1 MISLILATM
10 LVLATPMPIATEEVP
25 MIHTEIVEVAEAQKL
40 AEADAEMVA
49 RLVWMEARGEC
60 YEGKKAV
67 AQVVYN
73 RASLWGMSISEV
85 CEQKG
90 QFADWHKGK
99 IDEECYN
106 ATIDAFYDC
115 DSLGNATHFS
125 SNGVSWGKEQ
135 VAEIGGHKFYR

>member
-1 MISLILATM
+1 MISLILASTII
-10 LVLATPMPIATEEVP
+10 LAMPAPIAEDVP
-25 MIHTEIVEVAEAQKL
+25 IEVAI
-40 AEADAEMVA
+40 AEEQVVEGLTDTDAEMVA

-90 QFADWHKGK
+90 QFADWHKGA
-99 IDEECYN
+99 IDEDCYN
-106 ATIDAFYDC
+106 ATIDAYYDC

-135 VAEIGGHKFYR
+135 VAEIGCHKFYR